1 MRIHEVYISHD
12 SETVQVQ
19 KCAQVLKG
27 VTLSP
32 DSKTPKHNA
41 YSAAL
46 LLHNDTMFT
55 SFFIESVK
63 LWNSLS
69 IENYLKPFPVT
80 DYFFA
85 LLYIICLY

>member
-19 KCAQVLKG
+19 KCAQVLNG

-32 DSKTPKHNA
+32 DSKTPV
-41 YSAAL
+41 YSAAITL
-46 LLHNDTMFT
+46 AQWHNVQFF
-55 SFFIESVK
+55 FFIESVK

-69 IENYLKPFPVT
+69 FENYLKPFPVT

>member
-32 DSKTPKHNA
+32 DNKTPKHNA
-41 YSAAL
+41 YSAAITL
-46 LLHNDTMFT
+46 AQWYNVH
-55 SFFIESVK
+55 FFFY
-63 LWNSLS
+63 W
-69 IENYLKPFPVT
+69 
-80 DYFFA
+80 
-85 LLYIICLY
+85 IC